1 MNLHLAICWIL
12 RSWNNEVT
20 NTTIYNCF
28 RKSTLVSTPISLPTP
43 IIPSGI
49 KELYDKVTEAGNIQD
64 AMTISNFLNPIE
76 EVEAKEEEDG
86 HTVNEEEIL
95 QEVIHEHLGLQSTQ
109 NDEDEDEQTVKPTFT
124 VGGARQVLQ
133 ILIEG
138 QDSLST
144 TYLQALEHLES

>member
-1 MNLHLAICWIL
+1 
-12 RSWNNEVT
+12 
-20 NTTIYNCF
+20 
-28 RKSTLVSTPISLPTP
+28 
-43 IIPSGI
+43 
-49 KELYDKVTEAGNIQD
+49 
-64 AMTISNFLNPIE
+64 MTISNFLNPIE

-124 VGGARQVLQ
+124 VGDARQALQVL
-133 ILIEG
+133 IEFTEG

-144 TYLQALEHLES
+144 TYLWALEHLESEIVAIQEASLVQGTLDTWLT